1 MTLRS
6 TLWVLF
12 TEEEMDMLG
21 MSGLPGNGVEEVCG
35 YLAAEQQKDGFL
47 G

>member
-1 MTLRS
+1 MRRASVASLTFGS
-6 TLWVLF
+6 TLLVLF

-35 YLAAEQQKDGFL
+35 
-47 G
+47 